1 MTAVTALCPLAC
13 SDTAGR
19 CQECHPAH
27 KTVPVIRKIL
37 FRKVEREIQF
47 GSGLEKAIT
56 TEMAV
61 ATGYLSH
68 TTDEIITTEP

>member
-1 MTAVTALCPLAC
+1 
-13 SDTAGR
+13 
-19 CQECHPAH
+19 
-27 KTVPVIRKIL
+27 
-37 FRKVEREIQF
+37 
-47 GSGLEKAIT
+47 LEKAIT

>member
-1 MTAVTALCPLAC
+1 
-13 SDTAGR
+13 
-19 CQECHPAH
+19 
-27 KTVPVIRKIL
+27 VPVIRKIL

-47 GSGLEKAIT
+47 GTGLEKAIT